1 MARLPQSPHD
11 GDGRGRA
18 AAWMT
23 PSLYPAPLGCH
34 PVFSP
39 GSLPISPPGSPPRP
53 APRASACG
61 ILSLHLEGQSPL
73 SPPFPRPPL
82 PVTCRILQNRVH
94 APLPAGW
101 VFGWPEAPPPM
112 GRQHSASVRRPRHLL
127 RLAEPVW
134 VRVSVRQSGAAAP
147 ALAPPGP
154 PGHVQ
159 AAESQATARET
170 GSLRHGAGPGAP
182 YLFGIEKSGP
192 GSQEG
197 LCLTRPAPRP
207 AAGRAMEPRPPPQPE
222 LCPEDIPSCQP
233 WG

>member
-1 MARLPQSPHD
+1 MARLPLSPHD
-11 GDGRGRA
+11 GGGRGRA

-53 APRASACG
+53 RPPGLGLWYS
-61 ILSLHLEGQSPL
+61 L
-73 SPPFPRPPL
+73 SPPGRTVPSEPSFPTTPSACDVPHPSEPCPRATPCGVGL
-82 PVTCRILQNRVH
+82 RL
-94 APLPAGW
+94 AGS
-101 VFGWPEAPPPM
+101 APPM
-112 GRQHSASVRRPRHLL
+112 GRQHSASVQRPRHVL

-134 VRVSVRQSGAAAP
+134 VRVSVRQSGTAAP

-182 YLFGIEKSGP
+182 YLFGVEKSGP
-192 GSQEG
+192 GSREG